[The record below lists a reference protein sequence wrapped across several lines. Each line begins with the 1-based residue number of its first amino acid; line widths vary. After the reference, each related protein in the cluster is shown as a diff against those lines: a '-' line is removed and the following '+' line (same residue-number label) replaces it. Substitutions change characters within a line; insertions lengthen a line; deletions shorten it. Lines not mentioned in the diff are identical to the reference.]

1 MSPLFPL
8 AQLGLAR
15 AAIFQNDTPKARKA
29 YEDFF
34 ALWKDADP
42 DIPVLIEAKKEYEKI
57 K

>member
-1 MSPLFPL
+1 LIDGD
-8 AQLGLAR
+8 AAR
-15 AAIFQNDTPKARKA
+15 AHKA

-42 DIPVLIEAKKEYEKI
+42 DLATLIEAKKEYNKL